1 MDEEPKAKNNA
12 IEQREITDELK
23 ESYLDYAMSVI
34 VARALP
40 DVRDGLKP
48 VQRRILWGMWDS
60 GVTADAKFRKSADIV
75 GEVMGKY
82 HPHGDSSIYQ
92 TIVRMVQDF
101 SFRYPLCIGQG
112 NWGSVD
118 GDEAAAYRYTETKLA
133 RVAEA
138 LLADIDKDTVD
149 WTPNYSGTKQEPKF
163 LPTKIPS
170 LLLNGTAGI
179 AVGMATNIPPHNLG
193 EVVDATLHLAD
204 NPKATTEDLTEFI
217 KGPDFPTG
225 GVIYNKKD
233 ILECYTTG
241 RGPITMRGVA
251 EIRERKGAKGFD
263 IEVTEIPYQVNKS
276 ELLMRMAELV
286 QEKKIEGVRD
296 IRDESDKNGMSI
308 VIELKNDANP
318 QKILNQLFEYT
329 DLQKNFAVNMVAL
342 TDGGLQPQTMSLRDM
357 LAAFL
362 DHRKLVVKRRGEHDL
377 RKAKEREHI
386 LEGLE
391 KALSAIDKIIAL
403 IRKSDSREEAHGNL
417 MKQFKFSALQAN
429 AILETK
435 LATLAHLERYKIE
448 EELKEKR
455 KLIAELEALLKST
468 AKILAVI
475 KEELKEVRERF
486 GDERRTRVVAGGI
499 KDFSEEDL
507 IANEE
512 TIITLSQS
520 GYIKRVAPSSFKVQ
534 NRGGKGLIGS
544 DVADDDFISQINF
557 AHTHDNLLFFTDRG
571 RVFQT
576 KVWELP
582 AASRQSKGKPV
593 HNFLEMPLEE
603 KVNAIITYP
612 SDLGQRTKD
621 KGQDAKSSVLSSM
634 FLVMSTVR
642 GMIKKTPL
650 ADFGNVRR
658 SGIIAIGLHKDDTL
672 QWVKLST
679 GTDEIIITTHDGQ
692 SIRFP
697 EKQARS
703 MGRSAAGVTAIK
715 LKGKDFVSS
724 MNVITKEQ
732 EKECKLLVVMSNGY
746 GKQTPLGQYR
756 LQSRG
761 GSGIKT
767 AEVTAKTGA
776 VMDARIVSNEKELIA
791 LSAKG
796 QVIRTDIGSIRT
808 ASRATQGVRIMNVE
822 SGDHVIGI
830 ICF

>member
-1 MDEEPKAKNNA
+1 MADTEETKPKQPKD
-12 IEQREITDELK
+12 IEPREITEELK

-112 NWGSVD
+112 NWGSID

-133 RVAEA
+133 RVSEA
-138 LLADIDKDTVD
+138 LLGDIDKETVD
-149 WTPNYSGTKQEPKF
+149 WAPNYSGTKQEPKF
-163 LPTKIPS
+163 LPTKLPS

-179 AVGMATNIPPHNLG
+179 AVGMATNIPPHNLT

-204 NPKATTEDLTEFI
+204 NPKATTEELVEFV

-233 ILECYTTG
+233 ILQAYTTG
-241 RGPITMRGVA
+241 KGPITMRGVA
-251 EIRERKGAKGFD
+251 EIKERKGGKGYD
-263 IEVTEIPYQVNKS
+263 IEITEIPYQVNKS

-286 QEKKIEGVRD
+286 TDKKIEGVRD
-296 IRDESDKNGMSI
+296 IRDESDKHGMSI

-342 TDGGLQPQTMSLRDM
+342 GDGGLQPQVMSLKDM
-357 LAAFL
+357 LVAFIE
-362 DHRKLVVKRRGEHDL
+362 HRKLVVKRRAEFDL
-377 RKAKEREHI
+377 KKAKEREHI

-391 KALSAIDKIIAL
+391 KALSNIDKIIAL
-403 IRKSDSREEAHGNL
+403 IRKAENREEAHTNL
-417 MKQFKFSALQAN
+417 MKQFKFSDLQAT
-429 AILETK
+429 AILDTK
-435 LATLAHLERYKIE
+435 LATLASLERYKIE
-448 EELKEKR
+448 NELKEKR
-455 KLIAELEALLKST
+455 ALIEDLESLLKSA
-468 AKILAVI
+468 AKILTVI
-475 KEELKEVRERF
+475 KTELKEVKERF
-486 GDERRTRVVAGGI
+486 GDERRTRLVAGGI
-499 KDFSEEDL
+499 KDFAEEDL

-520 GYIKRVAPSSFKVQ
+520 GYIKRVPPGSFKVQ

-544 DVADDDFISQINF
+544 DVADDDFIAHISF
-557 AHTHDNLLFFTDRG
+557 AHTHDNILFFTDRG

-603 KVNAIITYP
+603 RVNAIITYP
-612 SDLGQRTKD
+612 NTVKEKDLANQ
-621 KGQDAKSSVLSSM
+621 
-634 FLVMSTVR
+634 FLMMATVK
-642 GMIKKTPL
+642 GMIKKTAL
-650 ADFGNVRR
+650 ADFQNVRK
-658 SGIIAIGLHKDDTL
+658 SGIIAIGLRKEDEL
-672 QWVKLST
+672 KWVNLS
-679 GTDEIIITTHDGQ
+679 GGSDEVIITTHDGQ

-697 EKQARS
+697 EKQVRA
-703 MGRSAAGVTAIK
+703 MGRTASGVTAIK

-724 MNVITKEQ
+724 MNLITKTDS
-732 EKECKLLVVMSNGY
+732 KDHRLLVVMSNGY
-746 GKQTPLGQYR
+746 GKQTALGQYR

-767 AEVTAKTGA
+767 AEVTTKTGP
-776 VMDARIVSNEKELIA
+776 VMDARVVSAEKELIA

-796 QVIRTDIGSIRT
+796 QVIRTEIASIRT

-822 SGDHVIGI
+822 KGDQVIGI

>member
-1 MDEEPKAKNNA
+1 MAEEIKKPHHD

-48 VQRRILWGMWDS
+48 VQRRILWGMWDA

-118 GDEAAAYRYTETKLA
+118 GDEAAAYRYTETKLS
-133 RVAEA
+133 RISEA
-138 LLADIDKDTVD
+138 LVADIDKETVD
-149 WTPNYSGTKQEPKF
+149 FVPNYSGTKDEPRY
-163 LPTKIPS
+163 LPSRLPN

-193 EVVDATLHLAD
+193 EVVDATLHLVD
-204 NPKATTEDLTEFI
+204 SPKATSEDLTEFI

-225 GVIYNKKD
+225 GIIYNKKE
-233 ILECYTTG
+233 IVEAYVTG

-251 EIRERKGAKGFD
+251 EINERKGGKGYD
-263 IEVTEIPYQVNKS
+263 IEITEIPYQVNKS

-286 QEKKIEGVRD
+286 SEKKIEGVRD
-296 IRDESDKNGMSI
+296 IRDESDKHGMSI
-308 VIELKNDANP
+308 VIELKNEANP
-318 QKILNQLFEYT
+318 QKILNQIYNHT

-342 TDGGLQPQTMSLRDM
+342 GEGGLQPQIMSLRDM
-357 LAAFL
+357 LAAFIE
-362 DHRKLVVKRRGEHDL
+362 HRKLVVKRRAEFDL
-377 RKAKEREHI
+377 KKAKEREHI

-391 KALSAIDKIIAL
+391 KALGNIDKIIAL
-403 IRKSDSREEAHGNL
+403 IKKSDSREEAHDNL
-417 MKQFKFSALQAN
+417 IKQFKFSSLQAN
-429 AILETK
+429 AILDTR

-448 EELKEKR
+448 EELKQKR
-455 KLIAELEALLKST
+455 ALIAELEALLKSA
-468 AKILAVI
+468 AKILTVI
-475 KEELKEVRERF
+475 KDELKEMKEKF

-499 KDFSEEDL
+499 KDFADEDL

-512 TIITLSQS
+512 TIITLSQG
-520 GYIKRVAPSSFKVQ
+520 GYIKRLPPGSFKVQ

-544 DVADDDFISQINF
+544 DVADDDFITQIKF
-557 AHTHDNLLFFTDRG
+557 AHTHDNILFFTDQG

-582 AASRQSKGKPV
+582 AATRQSKGKPV

-603 KVNAIITYP
+603 KVNAIITYGN
-612 SDLGQRTKD
+612 SVKEKDL
-621 KGQDAKSSVLSSM
+621 KSQ
-634 FLVMSTVR
+634 FLVMATVH

-650 ADFGNVRR
+650 SDFQNVRR
-658 SGIIAIGLHKDDTL
+658 SGIIAIGLRKDDTL
-672 QWVKLST
+672 NWVTLST
-679 GTDEIIITTHDGQ
+679 GADEIMITTHDGQ

-697 EKQARS
+697 EKQVRP
-703 MGRSAAGVTAIK
+703 MGRTASGVTAMR

-732 EKECKLLVVMSNGY
+732 AKEFRLLVVMSNGY
-746 GKQTPLGQYR
+746 GKQTPLTQYR

-761 GSGIKT
+761 GSGVKT
-767 AEVTAKTGA
+767 AEVTAKTGP
-776 VMDARIVSNEKELIA
+776 VMDARVISEEKELIA

-796 QVIRTDIGSIRT
+796 QVIRTEIASIRT

-822 SGDHVIGI
+822 SGDNVIGV

>member
-1 MDEEPKAKNNA
+1 MADEQDKN
-12 IEQREITDELK
+12 IESREITEELK

-40 DVRDGLKP
+40 DARDGLKP
-48 VQRRILWGMWDS
+48 VQRRILWGMWDA
-60 GVTADAKFRKSADIV
+60 GVTADAKFRKAADVV

-82 HPHGDSSIYQ
+82 HPHGDASIYQ

-118 GDEAAAYRYTETKLA
+118 GDEAAAMRYTETKLS
-133 RVAEA
+133 RISEQ
-138 LLADIDKDTVD
+138 LLGDIDKETVD
-149 WTPNYSGTKQEPKF
+149 FVANYSGSKFEPTY
-163 LPTKIPS
+163 LPAKVPN

-193 EVVDATLHLAD
+193 EVVEATLHLAD
-204 NPKATTEDLTEFI
+204 NPKATTEDLMQFI

-233 ILECYTTG
+233 IETAYTTG
-241 RGPITMRGVA
+241 KGPITMRGIA
-251 EIRERKGAKGFD
+251 DIKERKGGKGYD

-276 ELLMRMAELV
+276 ELLMKMAELV
-286 QEKKIEGVRD
+286 AEKKVEGIRD

-308 VIELKNDANP
+308 IIELKNEANP
-318 QKILNQLFEYT
+318 QKVLNRLFEYT
-329 DLQKNFAVNMVAL
+329 DLQKNFPVNMVAL
-342 TDGGLQPQTMSLRDM
+342 TNGGLQPQTMSLRD
-357 LAAFL
+357 LLVEFIE
-362 DHRKLVVKRRGEHDL
+362 HRKLVIKRRAEFDL

-391 KALSAIDKIIAL
+391 KALANIDKIIAL
-403 IRKSDSREEAHGNL
+403 IRKSESRDEAHANL
-417 MKQFKFSALQAN
+417 MKQFKFTDLQAT
-429 AILETK
+429 AILDTK
-435 LATLAHLERYKIE
+435 LATLASLERYKIE

-455 KLIAELEALLKST
+455 ALIADLESLLKSA
-468 AKILAVI
+468 AKILTVI
-475 KEELKEVRERF
+475 KNELKEVSEKYA
-486 GDERRTRVVAGGI
+486 DERRTRVIAGGI
-499 KDFSEEDL
+499 KDFSDEDL

-520 GYIKRVAPSSFKVQ
+520 GYIKRLPPGSFKVQ

-544 DVADDDFISQINF
+544 EVADDDFIAQIRYAN
-557 AHTHDNLLFFTDRG
+557 THDNVLFFTDRG

-576 KVWELP
+576 KVYELP
-582 AASRQSKGKPV
+582 AATRQSKGKPV

-612 SDLGQRTKD
+612 NTLKEKDLSNQY
-621 KGQDAKSSVLSSM
+621 
-634 FLVMSTVR
+634 LVMQTVA
-642 GMIKKTPL
+642 GMIKKT
-650 ADFGNVRR
+650 AISEFQNVRK
-658 SGIIAIGLHKDDTL
+658 SGIIAISLHKDDTL
-672 QWVKLST
+672 KWVGLST
-679 GTDEIIITTHDGQ
+679 GNDEIILTTHDGQ

-697 EKQARS
+697 EKQARP
-703 MGRSAAGVTAIK
+703 MGRSAAGVTAMK

-724 MNVITKEQ
+724 MNIITKDQ
-732 EKECKLLVVMSNGY
+732 QKDFRLLVVMSNGY
-746 GKQTPLGQYR
+746 GKQTKLSEYR

-767 AEVTAKTGA
+767 ADVTAKTGA
-776 VMDARIVSNEKELIA
+776 VMDARVVGTEKDLIA

-796 QVIRTDIGSIRT
+796 QVIRTEIESIRT
-808 ASRATQGVRIMNVE
+808 ASRATQGVRIMDVE
-822 SGDHVIGI
+822 SGDSLIGI

>member
-1 MDEEPKAKNNA
+1 MAEEPKNKN
-12 IEQREITDELK
+12 IEQREITEELK

-48 VQRRILWGMWDS
+48 VQRRILWGMWDA
-60 GVTADAKFRKSADIV
+60 GVTADAKFRKSADVV

-92 TIVRMVQDF
+92 TVVRMVQDF

-118 GDEAAAYRYTETKLA
+118 GDEAAAMRYTETKLA
-133 RVAEA
+133 RVSES
-138 LLADIDKDTVD
+138 LLADIDKETVD
-149 WTPNYSGTKQEPKF
+149 FVPNYSGTKNEPTY
-163 LPTKIPS
+163 LPAKVPN

-179 AVGMATNIPPHNLG
+179 AVGMATNIPPHNLT

-204 NPKATTEDLTEFI
+204 EPKATTEDLMQFI

-233 ILECYTTG
+233 ILEAYTTG
-241 RGPITMRGVA
+241 KGPITMRGIA
-251 EIRERKGAKGFD
+251 EIKERKGGKGSD
-263 IEVTEIPYQVNKS
+263 IEITEIPYQVNKS
-276 ELLMRMAELV
+276 ELLMKMAELV
-286 QEKKIEGVRD
+286 TEKKIEGVRD
-296 IRDESDKNGMSI
+296 IRDESDKHGMSI
-308 VIELKNDANP
+308 IIELKNDANP
-318 QKILNQLFEYT
+318 QKILNQLYEYT
-329 DLQKNFAVNMVAL
+329 DLQKNFSVNMVAL
-342 TDGGLQPQTMSLRDM
+342 TDGGLQPQTMSLRDI
-357 LAAFL
+357 LVAFIE
-362 DHRKLVVKRRGEHDL
+362 HRKLVIKRRAEHDL
-377 RKAKEREHI
+377 KKAKEREHI

-391 KALSAIDKIIAL
+391 KALANIDKIIAL
-403 IRKSDSREEAHGNL
+403 IRKSESRDEAHANL
-417 MKQFKFSALQAN
+417 MKQFKFTELQAS
-429 AILETK
+429 AILDTK
-435 LATLAHLERYKIE
+435 LATLASLERYKIE

-455 KLIAELEALLKST
+455 ALIADLESLLKSA
-468 AKILAVI
+468 AKILTVI
-475 KEELKEVRERF
+475 KNELKEMKERF
-486 GDERRTRVVAGGI
+486 GDERRTRVIAGGI

-512 TIITLSQS
+512 TIITLSQG
-520 GYIKRVAPSSFKVQ
+520 GYIKRVPPGSFKVQ

-544 DVADDDFISQINF
+544 DVADDDFITHIRF
-557 AHTHDNLLFFTDRG
+557 ANTHDNVLFFTDRG

-582 AASRQSKGKPV
+582 AATRQSKGKPV

-612 SDLGQRTKD
+612 NALKEKDLNSQ
-621 KGQDAKSSVLSSM
+621 
-634 FLVMSTVR
+634 FLVMTTVA
-642 GMIKKTPL
+642 GMIKKT
-650 ADFGNVRR
+650 AVAEFQNVRK
-658 SGIIAIGLHKDDTL
+658 SGIIAINLHKDDTL
-672 QWVKLST
+672 KWVGLSN
-679 GTDEIIITTHDGQ
+679 GGDEIILTTHEGQ

-697 EKQARS
+697 EKQVRP
-703 MGRSAAGVTAIK
+703 MGRGASGVTAMK

-724 MNVITKEQ
+724 MNIITKEQ
-732 EKECKLLVVMSNGY
+732 AKEFRLLVVMSNGY
-746 GKQTPLGQYR
+746 GKQTKLTEYR

-776 VMDARIVSNEKELIA
+776 VMDARIVSGEKELIA

-796 QVIRTDIGSIRT
+796 QVIRTEIESIRT

-822 SGDHVIGI
+822 QGDSLIGI

>member
-1 MDEEPKAKNNA
+1 MAEEQKNKE
-12 IEQREITDELK
+12 IESREITDELK

-48 VQRRILWGMWDS
+48 VQRRILWGMWDA
-60 GVTADAKFRKSADIV
+60 GVTADAKFRKAADIV

-82 HPHGDSSIYQ
+82 HPHGDASIYQ

-118 GDEAAAYRYTETKLA
+118 GDEAAAMRYTESKLS
-133 RVAEA
+133 RISET
-138 LLADIDKDTVD
+138 LLADIDKETVD
-149 WTPNYSGTKQEPKF
+149 FVANYSGTKQEPKF
-163 LPTKIPS
+163 LPAKVPQ

-179 AVGMATNIPPHNLG
+179 AVGMATNIPPHNLT
-193 EVVDATLHLAD
+193 EVIDATLHLSE
-204 NPKATTEDLTEFI
+204 NPKATTEELLEFI

-233 ILECYTTG
+233 IETAYTTG
-241 RGPITMRGVA
+241 KGPITMRGVA
-251 EIRERKGAKGFD
+251 EIKERKGGKGYD

-276 ELLMRMAELV
+276 ELLMKMAELV
-286 QEKKIEGVRD
+286 TDKKIEGVRD
-296 IRDESDKNGMSI
+296 IRDESDKHGMSI
-308 VIELKNDANP
+308 IIELKNDANP
-318 QKILNQLFEYT
+318 QKVLNRLFEYT

-342 TDGGLQPQTMSLRDM
+342 AEGGLQPQTMSLRDV
-357 LAAFL
+357 LVAFL
-362 DHRKLVVKRRGEHDL
+362 EHRKLVIKRRAEHDL
-377 RKAKEREHI
+377 KKAKEREHI

-391 KALSAIDKIIAL
+391 KALSNIDKIIAL
-403 IRKSDSREEAHGNL
+403 IRKSESREEAHGNL
-417 MKQFKFSALQAN
+417 MKQFKFTALQSN
-429 AILETK
+429 AILDTK

-455 KLIAELEALLKST
+455 ALIAELESLLKSA
-468 AKILAVI
+468 AKIVGVI
-475 KEELKEVRERF
+475 KSELKEMREKF

-499 KDFSEEDL
+499 KDFSDEDL
-507 IANEE
+507 ITNEE

-520 GYIKRVAPSSFKVQ
+520 GYIKRVPPGSFKVQ

-544 DVADDDFISQINF
+544 DVADDDFIAHIAF
-557 AHTHDNLLFFTDRG
+557 AHTHDNILFFTDRG

-593 HNFLEMPLEE
+593 HNFLEVPLEE

-612 SDLGQRTKD
+612 NTVKEKDLSNQ
-621 KGQDAKSSVLSSM
+621 
-634 FLVMSTVR
+634 FLVMATVA

-650 ADFGNVRR
+650 ADFQNVRK
-658 SGIIAIGLHKDDTL
+658 SGIIAIGLRKEDSL
-672 QWVKLST
+672 KWVSLSN
-679 GTDEIIITTHDGQ
+679 GSDEIIITTHDGQ

-697 EKQARS
+697 EKQVRA
-703 MGRSAAGVTAIK
+703 MGRTASGVTAIR

-724 MNVITKEQ
+724 MNLITKTEA
-732 EKECKLLVVMSNGY
+732 KDHKLLVVMSNGY
-746 GKQTPLGQYR
+746 GKQTPLSQYR

-767 AEVTAKTGA
+767 AEVTTKTGA
-776 VMDARIVSNEKELIA
+776 VMDARVVSTEKELIA

-796 QVIRTDIGSIRT
+796 QVIRTEIASIRT

-822 SGDHVIGI
+822 PGDKVVGI